1 MILHKAS
8 KTLIK
13 LIQGIEQLIR
23 IMTTFAHFS
32 PLDKSLDERGFR
44 IEYQLEPFYRKVSDL
59 IDFILFMSG
68 HITVVLVVLVCKC
81 YREFRRLVTHVSS
94 PSASLAAAL
103 AQSTEPWPNLRNL
116 TVPLSEQVVEDQFSD
131 QKLP

>member
-59 IDFILFMSG
+59 IDFILFISG
-68 HITVVLVVLVCKC
+68 HITIVLVVVW
-81 YREFRRLVTHVSS
+81 VTRQLSVSFTCRS
-94 PSASLAAAL
+94 IGPIYETPA
-103 AQSTEPWPNLRNL
+103 
-116 TVPLSEQVVEDQFSD
+116 
-131 QKLP
+131 